1 MAGPHSKHSILKD
14 VFDGDL
20 SALRVFFENGGS
32 TSAWSEHTIWSTVY
46 DEDTSALR
54 VVGVGGVSPVK
65 YYGKLGT
72 NKDVSE
78 AWYAM
83 PWTDIREYGIDHTD
97 GNAAIVIPE
106 TGDYIIMATLTVDYD
121 QAGETITAELQ
132 KKAV

>member
-1 MAGPHSKHSILKD
+1 MNAKSIHSILRD
-14 VFDGDL
+14 VYDPVNGSF
-20 SALRVFFENGGS
+20 RVIFESGGGG
-32 TSAWSEHTIWSTVY
+32 AAYSEHTIFRAVY
-46 DEDTSALR
+46 DSDESALR
-54 VVGVGGVSPVK
+54 VVGVGGITPVK
-65 YYGKLGT
+65 YYGKLST

-78 AWYAM
+78 AWYAV